1 MKSTPKFT
9 EEDAQLIVKKT
20 LDYLKSVVGSDILL
34 TASGTGIITLEEVK
48 KKISEILYGEG

>member
-20 LDYLKSVVGSDILL
+20 LDHLKSVVGSEILL
-34 TASGTGIITLEEVK
+34 CASGTGIITLEAVK
-48 KKISEILYGEG
+48 RKISEILNGEG